1 MEFWDNLFYSRNVK
15 KKILASDRCY
25 ANYSHSNSK
34 LKLYEKACFE
44 VFEKISYF
52 DKKRQIKKQLESKVK
67 TMDFGRLN

>member
-1 MEFWDNLFYSRNVK
+1 MLA

-25 ANYSHSNSK
+25 ANYSHSDSK

-44 VFEKISYF
+44 VFKKISYL
-52 DKKRQIKKQLESKVK
+52 DKKKQIKKKLKNQVK